1 MSQMNADISKQD
13 EQTYAVIGAA
23 MAVHN
28 ELGHGFLEMV
38 YQEALDRELVE
49 RCIPHVREQALPI
62 MYRGKP
68 LTANYRADFVCFG
81 EVIVELKALQRLTG
95 TEEAQ
100 VINYLKASGLP
111 RALLLNFGAPR
122 LEHKRFVFNLRSSA
136 QSADDAS

>member
-1 MSQMNADISKQD
+1 MLQMNADISKRD
-13 EQTYAVIGAA
+13 EQTYAVVGAA